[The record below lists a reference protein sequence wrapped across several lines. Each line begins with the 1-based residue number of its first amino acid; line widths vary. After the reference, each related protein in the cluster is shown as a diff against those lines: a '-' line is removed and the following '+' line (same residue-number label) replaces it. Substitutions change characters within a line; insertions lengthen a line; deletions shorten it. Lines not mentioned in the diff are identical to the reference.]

1 MNSAYAAWMAVAFTA
16 PAVIV
21 YAESPSPQGNMQEAR
36 ASMNEAITLLQNL
49 NDILDTI
56 HDNSSA
62 NAAAMKMVGNLTEY
76 ATVIEELDI
85 RVDNLDPAQQ
95 RALEQAKEA
104 RFDLLK
110 SSAYEK
116 IQALDAAG
124 AYGSPALQ
132 SAISLYRQSYK

>member
-1 MNSAYAAWMAVAFTA
+1 MNSAYAAWMAVAFAA
-16 PAVIV
+16 PVVIV
-21 YAESPSPQGNMQEAR
+21 HAEAPPPQGNMQQAR
-36 ASMNEAITLLQNL
+36 SSMHEAIKLLQHL

-56 HDNSSA
+56 HDNTSA
-62 NAAAMKMVGNLTEY
+62 NAAAMKMIGILTEY

-85 RVDNLDPAQQ
+85 RVDNLNPAQQ
-95 RALEQAKEA
+95 RSLEQSQEA
-104 RFDLLK
+104 QFYLLK

-132 SAISLYRQSYK
+132 SAISLYRQSYQ